1 MLILLFWGIVIYLVI
16 TLFVAREFVEEAYE
30 MILWPLVFI
39 KYMLKGLFKVLFTG
53 WRD

>member
-1 MLILLFWGIVIYLVI
+1 MLILLFWVGIFYVVI
-16 TLFVAREFVEEAYE
+16 TLCVLEDTGEGFIAL
-30 MILWPLVFI
+30 LWPLVFI